1 MGPITR
7 GSKHLNLTALIWH
20 QSRGPMPVMIP
31 KHSSCEKGLSENQ
44 SQECY
49 EVCCKGT
56 ESTCHW
62 IMFDVYGTF
71 SIVDNVPEFR
81 KSSSVNFIRIKD
93 SRPSKAVVSRN
104 ALKWVFIQI
113 LSVSQSDDDS
123 DPDSMSVDCW
133 SESRQNMAQVWPKTP
148 AKDFTSRLGLASD
161 HFKAEERLLN
171 ISLRLFLDQMI
182 LG

>member
-1 MGPITR
+1 
-7 GSKHLNLTALIWH
+7 
-20 QSRGPMPVMIP
+20 
-31 KHSSCEKGLSENQ
+31 
-44 SQECY
+44 
-49 EVCCKGT
+49 
-56 ESTCHW
+56 
-62 IMFDVYGTF
+62 MFDVYGTF

-133 SESRQNMAQVWPKTP
+133 SESRQNMAQV
-148 AKDFTSRLGLASD
+148 
-161 HFKAEERLLN
+161 
-171 ISLRLFLDQMI
+171 
-182 LG
+182 

>member
-1 MGPITR
+1 MAWCLLNCHLNTLFLNSTAMGPITR

-31 KHSSCEKGLSENQ
+31 KHSFCEKGLSENQ
-44 SQECY
+44 CQECY

-113 LSVSQSDDDS
+113 LSVSQSVRWFR
-123 DPDSMSVDCW
+123 P
-133 SESRQNMAQVWPKTP
+133 
-148 AKDFTSRLGLASD
+148 RLNVSW
-161 HFKAEERLLN
+161 LLVRDQTKHGP
-171 ISLRLFLDQMI
+171 SLT
-182 LG
+182 